1 VTHGERIVAA
11 LVALVSGI
19 RIANGY
25 LTEAGADT
33 QDTPMFTPF
42 GEDGRDEWH
51 TLVYESIEELNGG
64 AGSHGNGQTDVA
76 VLPTYNIDVFWRGPN
91 PGPAYQR
98 VKHDLRKALQP
109 GRIEDSAGT
118 LGALTVYGP
127 TLITD
132 QLSAGIVGLRQPVS
146 VQHWERVGDPDN
158 ITT

>member
-1 VTHGERIVAA
+1 MTHGERIVAA

-19 RIANGY
+19 RTANGY
-25 LTEAGADT
+25 LTEAGADV
-33 QDTPMFTPF
+33 QDMPLFTPF
-42 GEDGRDEWH
+42 GEDGDDEWH
-51 TLVYESIEELNGG
+51 TLVYESSEDLNGS

-76 VLPTYNIDVFWRGPN
+76 VLPTYNIDVFWRGPSL
-91 PGPAYQR
+91 GKAYQR
-98 VKHDLRKALQP
+98 VKRDLRKALLP
-109 GRIEDSAGT
+109 GRIEDTTGA

-146 VQHWERVGDPDN
+146 VQHWERVGDPDD